1 MSAAPQ
7 RPRRTLGLRAAAPFA
22 VLFAVLAASA
32 PVLAQTEAPLTW
44 GAALAR
50 LEGAP
55 DVADARAAVRGA
67 ERALAA
73 ARAPWSGSVDASVS
87 RDAPFDDARD
97 ATLRG
102 SVGASGT
109 WTGFGAGATGD
120 AVARAEADL
129 NAARADAAAAR
140 RTATVDLAASF
151 ADLLRAQHVVR
162 LRSADRDA
170 ADARLAAWRERAE
183 AGAASDAQV
192 RAADAAAQRA
202 AQDLRAA
209 ERDVDAARD
218 TLAQFLGTPVTR
230 VAGPLPSVP
239 APAALEAPLA
249 AALDGTA
256 EPPTDRPDLVRAR
269 NAVDEARRTLDAARR
284 DAAPR
289 ATASLG
295 LTGGAGD
302 DAALALDLSI
312 DSRQRTPSVGGT
324 ATFGS
329 DAGAGGGSFSATLG
343 ASVPLDPAA
352 GPTEARLEA
361 SLDRARDALERARDA
376 AAAEIAARVR
386 AVRASADALAFAKA
400 DRDRAAARPLR
411 STRTTPAAPWRAPST
426 PSRPQTTRTVK
437 RCWPSPPPSPSTRRR
452 SWNDDVRASLPAR
465 PPRPPRSPARRA
477 GGDGAGRR
485 PARPRDRGSPRRP
498 PRRGGPRR

>member
-1 MSAAPQ
+1 MSAADRF
-7 RPRRTLGLRAAAPFA
+7 RPRLA
-22 VLFAVLAASA
+22 VALLAALAAWGA
-32 PVLAQTEAPLTW
+32 PLAQSADALTW
-44 GAALAR
+44 SAALAR
-50 LEGAP
+50 LPDAP
-55 DVADARAAVRGA
+55 DVADARAAVLDA

-109 WTGFGAGATGD
+109 WTGFGAGAAGD
-120 AVARAEADL
+120 AVARAEGDL

-140 RTATVDLAASF
+140 RTATGDLAASF
-151 ADLLRAQHVVR
+151 ADLLRAQQTVA
-162 LRSADRDA
+162 LRRADRDA

-183 AGAASDAQV
+183 AGAATDAQV

-202 AQDLRAA
+202 AQDLRTA
-209 ERDVDAARD
+209 ERDVGAARD
-218 TLAQFLGTPVTR
+218 ALARFLGTPVTR
-230 VAGPLPSVP
+230 VAGPLPNVP
-239 APAALEAPLA
+239 APAALPEPLT

-256 EPPTDRPDLVRAR
+256 DPPGDRPDLVRAR
-269 NAVDEARRTLDAARR
+269 NAVAEAERSLAAARR

-302 DAALALDLSI
+302 DAALALDLSV
-312 DSRQRTPSVGGT
+312 DTRQRTPSVGGT

-361 SLDRARDALERARDA
+361 SLARAREALERARDG

-386 AVRASADALAFAKA
+386 AARASADALAFTEA
-400 DRDRAAARPLR
+400 DRDRAAADAAETDRRAELGAVAPLD
-411 STRTTPAAPWRAPST
+411 A
-426 PSRPQTTRTVK
+426 
-437 RCWPSPPPSPSTRRR
+437 
-452 SWNDDVRASLPAR
+452 DD
-465 PPRPPRSPARRA
+465 ARRA
-477 GGDGAGRR
+477 LASAELAVATAEDAYREAVLALAAALALD
-485 PARPRDRGSPRRP
+485 PSEVLE
-498 PRRGGPRR
+498 